1 MHTYIAIFLA
11 IVNFFKE
18 VMRMENNSTMFK
30 TYNDVVTVKQLAE
43 MLDIGKSLAYKL
55 VKQNTI
61 QSKKIGR
68 QYKIPKN
75 NVINY
80 LNNIN

>member
-1 MHTYIAIFLA
+1 
-11 IVNFFKE
+11 
-18 VMRMENNSTMFK
+18 MENNSTMFK

-55 VKQNTI
+55 IKQNTI

>member
-1 MHTYIAIFLA
+1 
-11 IVNFFKE
+11 
-18 VMRMENNSTMFK
+18 MENNSTMFK

-43 MLDIGKSLAYKL
+43 MLDIGESLAYKL

>member
-1 MHTYIAIFLA
+1 
-11 IVNFFKE
+11 
-18 VMRMENNSTMFK
+18 MENNSTMFK

-43 MLDIGKSLAYKL
+43 MLDIGESLAYKL

-80 LNNIN
+80 FNNIN